1 MILKGSQRGGAKQ
14 LAMHL
19 LNERDNDHVEVHSIN
34 GFIAND
40 LNGALTEIYAVSRA
54 TKCRQFMFSLSL
66 SPPKEAAVTIDDFE
80 AAITQA
86 AEKLGLDRQPRVVLF
101 HEKEGRRHC
110 HVVFSRIDLDKLK
123 AINLSFYKNQLREVS
138 RELFLTH
145 GWDMPEGLKD
155 RTMADPANFTLE
167 QWQMAKRHNQDP
179 REIKRMF
186 RECWS
191 RSDNRPAFIS
201 ALKDHG
207 FWLARGDRRSFVAID
222 YKGTIYSLSRWSGM
236 KPKDLK
242 ARLGDP
248 GACPSVEQVQTT
260 IDVTLSATAQRL
272 TAEVEADHIQKMRP
286 LMYQRQRIIER
297 QRQER
302 RKLAEQ
308 QKASTEQMALE
319 HAAQIRRGIK
329 GLWDWLIGNR
339 RQVER
344 YFQLRMEDFQS
355 GNEAER
361 QILRGRHLKE
371 RRILQKNI
379 SAQRGVL
386 NAKLRS
392 LYKLEIFYNNSK
404 NHQENSRRNT
414 EFAIE
419 QQYQLDR

>member
-19 LNERDNDHVEVHSIN
+19 LNERDNDHVEVHSMS
-34 GFIAND
+34 GFIASD

-110 HVVFSRIDLDKLK
+110 HVVFSRIELDKLK
-123 AINLSFYKNQLREVS
+123 AINLPFFKNQLREVS

-167 QWQMAKRHNQDP
+167 QWQMSKRHNQDP

-191 RSDNRPAFIS
+191 RSDNRPAFVS

-207 FWLARGDRRSFVAID
+207 FWLAKGDRRSFVAID
-222 YKGTIYSLSRWSGM
+222 YKGTIYSLSRWSGV
-236 KPKDLK
+236 KSKNLK

-248 GACPSVEQVQTT
+248 DACPSAEQVQTT
-260 IDVTLSATAQRL
+260 IDVTLSATAKRL
-272 TAEVEADHIQKMRP
+272 MAEVEADHIQKMGT
-286 LMYQRQRIIER
+286 LMQQRGRIVER
-297 QRQER
+297 QRNER
-302 RKLAEQ
+302 QGLKDL
-308 QKASTEQMALE
+308 QKARAVAEANTRSS
-319 HAAQIRRGIK
+319 HFRK
-329 GLWDWLIGNR
+329 GLRGVWDWLTGQRKLIREKINEEL
-339 RQVER
+339 RQSTER
-344 YFQLRMEDFQS
+344 DRAEQDVLFQRHIHERQQLQVLAVKQRQYLETKRTIVLSNNS
-355 GNEAER
+355 GNNYIKSHPENN
-361 QILRGRHLKE
+361 IDTSS
-371 RRILQKNI
+371 RI
-379 SAQRGVL
+379 
-386 NAKLRS
+386 
-392 LYKLEIFYNNSK
+392 NNRE
-404 NHQENSRRNT
+404 HD
-414 EFAIE
+414 
-419 QQYQLDR
+419 Y